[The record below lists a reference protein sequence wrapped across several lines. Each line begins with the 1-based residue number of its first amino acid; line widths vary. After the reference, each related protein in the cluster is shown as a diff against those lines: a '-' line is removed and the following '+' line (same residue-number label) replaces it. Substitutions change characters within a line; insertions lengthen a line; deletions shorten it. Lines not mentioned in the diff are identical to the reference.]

1 MGDELRA
8 FIENLEDGAVFI
20 DCERHIVWYNAPLA
34 DKLATGSS
42 LITGRPCHEALSC
55 WPASEAMNE
64 DECPALR
71 ALAGRCPARAECHRK
86 SGDDSTLYE
95 VLSIPVFDAN
105 GQPNGVVEIWRD
117 VTEIKRL
124 KANFQQRLRYL
135 SDLHF
140 AGLISSRTLSLNK
153 VLNTT
158 LGVVLNTLHA
168 DAGGIYL
175 LEEQNGK
182 PVLRLKAYRSIAWEV
197 VQDIDY
203 LKLGEGFSG
212 RVVQS
217 GHPLIIED
225 VRNDLRLTRHLLN
238 RENLRA
244 MLVVPLISNNQV
256 IGTVWAASRRPDIRF
271 TEQEQDWLIAA
282 GAQLALAIENA
293 RLYEELQQRE
303 MERSRLL
310 AHVIRAQE
318 EERKRVARELHDEIN
333 QALLVLA
340 LDADRLMEMLPVAPA
355 VMRAALR
362 RLKAR
367 VGNVVDEVQRLILDL
382 RPGPLDDLG
391 LIPALKW
398 YASSRLEAAGIAL
411 HFEVSGPEV
420 CLSDEQE
427 ITLFRVVQ
435 EALNNILQHADA
447 QNVHISIHFLSSKVV
462 VRIED
467 DGVGFN
473 VYESF
478 GRMGE
483 RRGLGLLGMKERLS
497 LVGGQLE
504 MQSTPNKGTQIRIHL
519 PLYAVDDQK
528 SAP

>member
-1 MGDELRA
+1 MGDELWA
-8 FIENLEDGAVFI
+8 FIENLEDGAVFM
-20 DCERHIVWYNAPLA
+20 DCERRVIWYNAPLA
-34 DKLATGSS
+34 GKLTAGCS
-42 LITGRPCHEALSC
+42 LMTGRLCHEVLSC
-55 WPASEAMNE
+55 WPGSEAMNE
-64 DECPALR
+64 EECPALR
-71 ALAGRCPARAECHRK
+71 ALAGHCPARVEYHRK
-86 SGDDSTLYE
+86 VGDDSALYE
-95 VLSIPVFDAN
+95 VLAIPVFDAN

-117 VTEIKRL
+117 VTEISRL
-124 KANFQQRLRYL
+124 KADFQQRLRYL

-140 AGLISSRTLSLNK
+140 AGLVSSRTLSLNE

-158 LGVVLNTLHA
+158 LDVVLNTLHA
-168 DAGGIYL
+168 DAGGVYL
-175 LEEQNGK
+175 LEGQNGE
-182 PVLRLKAYRSIAWEV
+182 PVLRLKAYRSITWEV

-225 VRNDLRLTRHLLN
+225 VRNDPRLTRHLLN

-310 AHVIRAQE
+310 AHVIHAQE
-318 EERKRVARELHDEIN
+318 EERKRVARELHDDIN
-333 QALLVLA
+333 QALTVLV
-340 LDADRLMEMLPVAPA
+340 LDADRLMERLPADLGDA
-355 VMRAALR
+355 RAALR
-362 RLKAR
+362 RLKAG
-367 VGNVVDEVQRLILDL
+367 VGHIIDEVQRIILDL

-391 LIPALKW
+391 LVPALRW
-398 YASSRLEAAGIAL
+398 YANSRLEAAGVKV
-411 HFEVSGPEV
+411 HFEVTGDEAG
-420 CLSDEQE
+420 LSDEQE
-427 ITLFRVVQ
+427 IALFRVIQ

-447 QNVHISIHFLSSKVV
+447 QHVRISIHFLSSKVI

-467 DGVGFN
+467 DGIGFN
-473 VYESF
+473 VHESF

-504 MQSTPNKGTQIRIHL
+504 MQSAPYQGTQIRIYL
-519 PLYAVDDQK
+519 PLYDVDDQK